1 VPGDR
6 GRPRWTAE
14 PTSWSP
20 RATDDLTLSVKEVP
34 LKPGAARTR
43 TCVGCRT
50 ARPQD
55 ELVRLVRTPN
65 GVRFDPRRRL
75 PGRGAYLCPH
85 RTCLDAAT
93 RRGSTGLR
101 RALRGASEAELDAA
115 LAALRSQI
123 GRRHQGVHH
132 QVPQGTVR
140 SESA

>member
-1 VPGDR
+1 M
-6 GRPRWTAE
+6 
-14 PTSWSP
+14 
-20 RATDDLTLSVKEVP
+20 
-34 LKPGAARTR
+34 PGAARTR

-55 ELVRLVRTPN
+55 ELVRLARTPL

-85 RTCLDAAT
+85 PTCIDAAT
-93 RRGSTGLR
+93 RRDAAGLR
-101 RALRGASEAELDAA
+101 RALRGATGTELDAA
-115 LAALRSQI
+115 IAALRSEI